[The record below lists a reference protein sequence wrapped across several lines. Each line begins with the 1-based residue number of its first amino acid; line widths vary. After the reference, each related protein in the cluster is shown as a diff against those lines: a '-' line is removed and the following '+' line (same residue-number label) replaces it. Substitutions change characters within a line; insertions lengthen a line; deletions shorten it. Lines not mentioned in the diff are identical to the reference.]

1 MANISHG
8 MNVTE
13 VKDLG
18 NKLKQISQQITD
30 MVNMLNGKVNST
42 SWLGPD
48 ASRFKDQWWPQH
60 RQHLQSMASDLS
72 GFGQSAL
79 NNASEQEQVSSR

>member
-8 MNVTE
+8 MNISE
-13 VKDLG
+13 VQDLG

-60 RQHLQSMASDLS
+60 RQHLQATASDLS
-72 GFGQSAL
+72 GFGRA
-79 NNASEQEQVSSR
+79 R